1 MGKVKFDCKKSILYL
16 FILSAAAIPL
26 MVCSKCSPLYPFND
40 WPDINIFFTMGKGL
54 MNGYVP
60 YLDLVDHKGPY
71 LYLAAGIGYLFSH
84 SGFGGY
90 FLLEVIS
97 MFFFLL
103 YTRNIVRLYTK
114 GPVLWLLPILCTGI
128 AASKS
133 FVHGG
138 SLEELCLG
146 VFAYAVYSL
155 LSWLRSDEKKP
166 MSQMTLLLNGFWAGV
181 FLWSK
186 FTLLGF
192 YMAWIGVVALGW
204 LRKKQF
210 REFFRSAGIFL
221 AGMLAATIPW
231 LIYFS
236 INGALKEWFEIYLWD
251 NIFGYASWKEF
262 SMIGKIQET
271 FLSVL
276 RFLKDREN
284 RYYSVWIMAGALF
297 YAVFPARII
306 SWKEKISVLFLG
318 LAMGMGL
325 FIGGN
330 LQDYYGLPLAV
341 FCAFGILGAAI
352 ILDSPFRWGWKHLKK
367 GAEYLYVLVF
377 GGMLILSA
385 WTGYRLSSNVYLL
398 SVDKSQMPQFRFAER
413 IQKAEDKSVLN
424 YGFLDGGF
432 YTVLEEMPQVRY
444 FCVTN
449 LNPDRMILEQN
460 NYIKDKKTHFIVC
473 WKAYP
478 AEKEE
483 LENLPIVTEF
493 YDLVDY
499 VYFYLEA
506 DTRTYALYELRDE

>member
-1 MGKVKFDCKKSILYL
+1 MKNVKIDYKRWMLYL
-16 FILSAAAIPL
+16 FILIAAVIPL

-84 SGFGGY
+84 TGFGGY
-90 FLLEVIS
+90 FLLELLS

-103 YTRNIVRLYTK
+103 YTHKIVRLYTK

-128 AASKS
+128 TASKS

-146 VFAYAVYSL
+146 IFAYAVYSL
-155 LSWLRSDEKKP
+155 LSWLRSDEKRP
-166 MSQMTLLLNGFWAGV
+166 MSRVTLVMNGFWAGV

-192 YMAWIGVVALGW
+192 YMAWIAVAALRELG
-204 LRKKQF
+204 KKQL
-210 REFFRSAGIFL
+210 RELFRSVGLFL

-251 NIFGYASWKEF
+251 NIFGYTSWGEI
-262 SMIGKIQET
+262 SLIRKIQEAG
-271 FLSVL
+271 LSIL

-284 RYYSVWIMAGALF
+284 RYYSVWIITGALF
-297 YAVFPARII
+297 YAVFPVRII
-306 SWKEKISVLFLG
+306 SWKEKFSILLLG
-318 LAMGMGL
+318 MAMGLGL

-341 FCAFGILGAAI
+341 FCAFGILGPAVV
-352 ILDSPFRWGWKHLKK
+352 LDRPAKWLQEHLKK
-367 GAEYLYVLVF
+367 GAQYLYVLIF
-377 GGMLILSA
+377 PGMLILAA
-385 WTGYRLSSNVYLL
+385 WTGCRLSSNAYLL
-398 SVDKSQMPQFRFAER
+398 SVDKSAMPQFRFAER
-413 IQKAEDKSVLN
+413 IQQAGDKSVLN

-432 YTVLEEMPQVRY
+432 YTVLDETPKVRY

-449 LNPDRMILEQN
+449 LNPDRMLLEQN
-460 NYIKDKKTHFIVC
+460 NYVADRKTHFVVC

-478 AEKEE
+478 AEEEE
-483 LENLPIVTEF
+483 LKNLPIVTEF
-493 YDLVDY
+493 YELVDY

-506 DTRTYALYELRDE
+506 DIRTYALYELREE